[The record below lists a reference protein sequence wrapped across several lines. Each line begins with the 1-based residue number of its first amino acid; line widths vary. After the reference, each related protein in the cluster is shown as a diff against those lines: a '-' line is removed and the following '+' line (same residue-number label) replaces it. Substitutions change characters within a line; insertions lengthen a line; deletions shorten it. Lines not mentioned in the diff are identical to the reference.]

1 MVAEIT
7 ALEIELGKH
16 RMVKLGMMQE
26 LLTDK

>member
-26 LLTDK
+26 LLAG